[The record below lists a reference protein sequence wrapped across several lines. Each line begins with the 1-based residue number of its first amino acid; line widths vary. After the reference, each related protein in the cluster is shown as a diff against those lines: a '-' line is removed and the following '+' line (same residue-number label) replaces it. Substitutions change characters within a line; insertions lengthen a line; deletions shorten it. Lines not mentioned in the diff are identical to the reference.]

1 MYPYIYR
8 NKLTGQKV
16 YSYKELKDK
25 DLEIVFTVKKTVI
38 DKPVIAKKYGCESY
52 KSIFWKYESNSLI

>member
-25 DLEIVFTVKKTVI
+25 DLEVIFTVKKTVI
-38 DKPVIAKKYGCESY
+38 DKPIIAKKYG
-52 KSIFWKYESNSLI
+52 KQKLHN